1 MSYSRQTWNDR
12 SSEYPN
18 RRTLTNVNDPSD
30 IKTYDIARAEGTIY
44 IEGSAI
50 NADAMNGLEGRIEAM
65 NTSLVGSPI
74 TVTLPAA
81 SWDAVTHL
89 ITVSVLGVT
98 AASTNRIFGLPAT
111 SAANIQN
118 NKALQ
123 AANLMD
129 YSQSLGT
136 ITLYAENVPS
146 VDLQIRVIA
155 IS

>member
-30 IKTYDIARAEGTIY
+30 IKTYDITRAEGTVS
-44 IEGSAI
+44 IEGSPL

-65 NTSLVGSPI
+65 NTSLVGSPL
-74 TVTLPAA
+74 TVSLPAA
-81 SWDAVTHL
+81 SWNSETHL

-98 AASTNRIFGLPAT
+98 ATSTNRIFGLPAT

-129 YSQSLGT
+129 YSQSLGS

>member
-30 IKTYDIARAEGTIY
+30 IKTYDITRAEGTVAV
-44 IEGSAI
+44 EGSPL

-65 NTSLVGSPI
+65 NTSLVGSAV

-81 SWDAVTHL
+81 SWNSETHL

-98 AASTNRIFGLPAT
+98 AASNNHIFGLPAT

-123 AANLMD
+123 ACNLMD
-129 YSQSLGT
+129 YSQSLGS

-146 VDLQIRVIA
+146 VDLQIRIIA

>member
-30 IKTYDIARAEGTIY
+30 IKTYDITRAEGTVAV
-44 IEGSAI
+44 EGSPL
-50 NADAMNGLEGRIEAM
+50 NADAMNGLEGRLEAM
-65 NTSLVGSPI
+65 NTSLVGSAL

-81 SWDAVTHL
+81 SWDPSSHL
-89 ITVSVLGVT
+89 ITISVLGVT
-98 AASTNRIFGLPAT
+98 AASNNYIFGLPAT

-123 AANLMD
+123 ACNLMD
-129 YSQSLGT
+129 YSQASGS
-136 ITLYAENVPS
+136 ITLYAENVPD
-146 VDLQIRVIA
+146 VDLQIRIIVI
-155 IS
+155 S